1 MSGWRTLDKPEEIRR
16 RAGMDTNKLAN
27 LKQWLLDLDNR
38 TFPAVVIRHGY
49 IVLEVHSL
57 GRPFLSVG
65 DESCRCS
72 PAQRL
77 FRNRFISGA
86 CSFSYSRRNSSSNNK
101 SSKSFSRLLAGY
113 PNKIAPLLPMNR

>member
-65 DESCRCS
+65 DDSW
-72 PAQRL
+72 
-77 FRNRFISGA
+77 
-86 CSFSYSRRNSSSNNK
+86 
-101 SSKSFSRLLAGY
+101 
-113 PNKIAPLLPMNR
+113 PLLPCAAPFPQPFHQWRVQLFIFAAEFFQQ